1 NLANATTTG
10 FKSELDAFGS
20 LPVQGP
26 GSPTRINA
34 VAQSLGRDDSQ
45 GALQQTGR
53 ALDVAVRGS
62 GWIAVQ
68 APDGSEAYTRAGN
81 LQLTADGTLTDAA
94 GNPVL
99 GNGGPISIPDSAQI
113 VIGNDGTISSVPLG
127 QGPNTL
133 TQIDRI
139 KLVNPEPAQL
149 AKGADGLLHLP
160 GVAGAGSQQRQSL
173 DRAGADDRVV
183 APVRDAGALDQ
194 DRRRQRRRQPQ
205 AAAGEL
211 NTTPLAEPS
220 HVLLPLDRQDR
231 PRRAADAPRRHLQQP
246 GQRQHHR
253 LQGLAPGVPGPD
265 VPEPGPARRADHRA
279 DAVAL

>member
-1 NLANATTTG
+1 MDRSVYLAMTGATQIMRAQDVVSHNLANATTTG

-26 GSPTRINA
+26 GSPSRINA

-127 QGPNTL
+127 QAPNTL

-139 KLVNPEPAQL
+139 KLVNPDPAQL
-149 AKGADGLLHLP
+149 SKGADGLLHLAGGGSADADP
-160 GVAGAGSQQRQSL
+160 GVQLASQALEASNVNPSTELVRMIGLSRQYEMQ
-173 DRAGADDRVV
+173 
-183 APVRDAGALDQ
+183 VRSIK
-194 DRRRQRRRQPQ
+194 
-205 AAAGEL
+205 
-211 NTTPLAEPS
+211 TAE
-220 HVLLPLDRQDR
+220 DN
-231 PRRAADAPRRHLQQP
+231 ADASLKLLQ
-246 GQRQHHR
+246 
-253 LQGLAPGVPGPD
+253 AN
-265 VPEPGPARRADHRA
+265 
-279 DAVAL
+279 